1 MNILF
6 LDWGCFGQVDAVFT
20 LEHQMGHKLFYFEH
34 KDYQKRISKDFQ
46 EAFDEFVAQNQIE
59 LCYSFNFYPV
69 LAEAAHRHNIKYL
82 SLVYDSPF
90 VNLYSYTMMYETNYV
105 FIFDKTEFNRL
116 RNMGIPTVYYTIL
129 PVNAT
134 IIDFLLEKEY
144 DKERLSAEV
153 SFVGALYHEEHNNVF
168 ARLSGITDF
177 TRGYLDGVMKAQ
189 LTVSGYNFVE
199 ESLTKNVI
207 EDMYRVSPYEDS
219 KYGVETLEYI
229 YANYYINRKITEIE
243 RRTLLTAAAAHSS
256 LRLYTLDSKAVIP
269 NAQNMGIADYYS
281 EMPYVFHNS
290 KINLNITL
298 RSIYSGIP
306 LRCMDI
312 LGAGGFLLSNFQA
325 DFLDFFVPDVDFVY
339 YEDETD
345 MVTKIDYYLEH
356 ENKRKAIAESG
367 HQKVKEKHSF
377 EICFNNMFD
386 IVF

>member
-356 ENKRKAIAESG
+356 EDKRKAIAESG

>member
-34 KDYQKRISKDFQ
+34 KDYQERISRDFQ
-46 EAFDEFVAQNQIE
+46 DAFDDFAERNHIE

-90 VNLYSYTMMYETNYV
+90 VNLYSYTITYETNYV
-105 FIFDKTEFNRL
+105 FVFDKAEFYKL
-116 RNMGIPTVYYTIL
+116 RNMGISTVYYTVL
-129 PVNAT
+129 PVNAD

-144 DKERLSAEV
+144 DRERLSAEV

-177 TRGYLDGVMKAQ
+177 TRGYLDGIMKAQ
-189 LTVSGYNFVE
+189 LSISGYNFVE
-199 ESLTKNVI
+199 ETLTKNII

-243 RRTLLTAAAAHSS
+243 RRRLLTAAAAHSS
-256 LRLYTLDSKAVIP
+256 LRLYTLDPKAVIP
-269 NAQNMGIADYYS
+269 NARNMGIADYYS

-290 KINLNITL
+290 RINLNITL
-298 RSIYSGIP
+298 RSIYTGIP

-312 LGAGGFLLSNFQA
+312 LGAGGFLLTNFQA
-325 DFLDFFVPDVDFVY
+325 DFWDFFVPEEDFVY
-339 YEDETD
+339 YEDERD
-345 MVTKIDYYLEH
+345 MVAKIDYYLEH
-356 ENKRKAIAESG
+356 EDKRRAIAENG
-367 HQKVKEKHSF
+367 HQKVKENHSF
-377 EICFNNMFD
+377 ESCFKNMFE
-386 IVF
+386 IML